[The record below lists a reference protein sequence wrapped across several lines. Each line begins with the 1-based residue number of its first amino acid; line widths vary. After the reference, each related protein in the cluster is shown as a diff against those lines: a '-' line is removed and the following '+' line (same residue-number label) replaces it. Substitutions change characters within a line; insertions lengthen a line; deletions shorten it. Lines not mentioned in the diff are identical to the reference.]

1 MSVECARLNATKNTQ
16 SAPIAKSP
24 IFHVVSQTRANESI
38 IPKGCMYFISSGES
52 RYLLSLWHPSIND
65 VELLGSR
72 LGKIED
78 VLARCLSVMEAST
91 STQAHSTSTASR
103 NNRHESSH
111 MELSDDLMH
120 ESDHSDEEHAVK
132 LQSDRYY
139 VFVGEHGY
147 ERFYGLSSMFTL
159 YAEAQ
164 TACGQLMTSL
174 STYHGDEAIQSS
186 VSALRSRLEEA
197 SELFQMMAQESPSV
211 LEPNLGDLA
220 PSIPPRALMEVFL
233 DTYVSD
239 LCPLLPIFDPR
250 SVQAAIEEQ
259 YAPDMET
266 PDLAWITSF
275 NHILLQTLAAKLG
288 ASRKSGL
295 MRGGSLE
302 DGLLSNL
309 LLNAE
314 RCYNNFEKLLRP
326 RVANVQALLSLVSPL
341 AFDRPSR
348 LGVLTLSLYR
358 L

>member
-1 MSVECARLNATKNTQ
+1 M
-16 SAPIAKSP
+16 
-24 IFHVVSQTRANESI
+24 
-38 IPKGCMYFISSGES
+38 
-52 RYLLSLWHPSIND
+52 
-65 VELLGSR
+65 
-72 LGKIED
+72 
-78 VLARCLSVMEAST
+78 
-91 STQAHSTSTASR
+91 QAHSTSTGYR
-103 NNRHESSH
+103 NDRHESGH
-111 MELSDDLMH
+111 MDLSDDLMH
-120 ESDHSDEEHAVK
+120 DSDHSDEESAVK
-132 LQSDRYY
+132 LQSNRYY

-174 STYHGDEAIQSS
+174 STYHGDEALQSS
-186 VSALRSRLEEA
+186 VSALRGRLEEA

-211 LEPNLGDLA
+211 LEPNPVDLA

-250 SVQAAIEEQ
+250 SVQVAIEEQ

-326 RVANVQALLSLVSPL
+326 RVANVQALLSLVSL
-341 AFDRPSR
+341 LTFDRPSQ
-348 LGVLTLSLYR
+348 LGVLTLYLHR